1 MTKVAT
7 EINWFDGHQ
16 MEPITEDLSL
26 LEQNMF
32 FIDLFVYGFSSHSI
46 IFNSYEYITMK
57 ECNFW
62 LKLGTDGL
70 WA

>member
-1 MTKVAT
+1 
-7 EINWFDGHQ
+7 